1 MSTGCFYEQMT
12 PFYHLLF
19 PAGLDASIARHAEMP
34 DNLMTDLSIPKESA
48 MSTVLT
54 KDLLNQYQR
63 AISMLRA
70 TIGKFSFEQWT
81 SGISWFQAPA
91 KIAYHVIECLDAY
104 FREDPDAPY
113 TWGYRFGAPFWE
125 LPDREQ
131 PSQEA
136 LLEYLQDIEMRIERE
151 LSSLTDGSLAEPHD
165 AEKRHAETRLG
176 HYVYALRH
184 TMHHHGALTL
194 LSIYHGNEGGS
205 WA

>member
-1 MSTGCFYEQMT
+1 
-12 PFYHLLF
+12 
-19 PAGLDASIARHAEMP
+19 
-34 DNLMTDLSIPKESA
+34 

-54 KDLLNQYQR
+54 EDLLDQYRR
-63 AISMLRA
+63 AISMLRT
-70 TIGKFSFEQWT
+70 TIGKFTEEQWT

-91 KIAYHVIECLDAY
+91 KVAYHGIECLDAY

-125 LPDREQ
+125 LANDAQ
-131 PSQEA
+131 PNQED
-136 LLEYLQDIEMRIERE
+136 LLSYLQDIEERIVRE
-151 LSSLTDGSLAEPHD
+151 LSSLSDEELTAPHD